1 MTASFKDLKIL
12 LVDDNPHMRT
22 IISAILKGL
31 GVREILEAPDGRR
44 ALEMLKQWSP
54 DLIFL
59 DFLMQ
64 PMDGVDF
71 TRAIRS
77 STDKTIRFLPII
89 MLTGHA
95 HRHRVA
101 EARDAG
107 VTEFMVKPITAK
119 AVIDRLQ
126 AVIYR
131 PRPFINA
138 APYFGPDRRR
148 ISGPPPGPERRA
160 DRLAAGRPAGSV
172 TEI

>member
-1 MTASFKDLKIL
+1 MSMAGTFKDLRIL

-22 IISAILKGL
+22 IIATVLKGL
-31 GVREILEAPDGRR
+31 GIKETIEASDGSR
-44 ALEMLKQWSP
+44 ALELMRQRSA
-54 DLIFL
+54 DVAFV

-71 TRAIRS
+71 TRAVRAS
-77 STDKTIRFLPII
+77 EDEKIRFLPII

-119 AVIDRLQ
+119 AVLDRLN
-126 AVIYR
+126 AVVFR
-131 PRPFINA
+131 PRPFIKA
-138 APYFGPDRRR
+138 ETYFGPDRRR

-160 DRLAAGRPAGSV
+160 DRLTRGVA
-172 TEI
+172 EI